1 MLAHD
6 IVGSKFAMLP
16 YLADLKYQARYLKL
30 QHSFRQ
36 QKQGQNVQ
44 KGAEVFITS
53 STVKLMYR
61 LTNYN

>member
-16 YLADLKYQARYLKL
+16 YLADSKYQAQYLKS

-44 KGAEVFITS
+44 KGAEVFII
-53 STVKLMYR
+53 YC
-61 LTNYN
+61 